1 MNKTSLYNI
10 RSYIGELFHRHEKEL
25 FGEYR
30 KELYDTMKV
39 TKRNIIFFIIT
50 VVIVYFLGVYQL
62 PYYIQ
67 KPGGANPLNPIV
79 EVSEGFE
86 SEGDMHLVT
95 VSGLQATPIQYIMA
109 RMFSY
114 QDILP
119 LDQVFPEGISQDD
132 YMHAQ
137 LQVMESSQ
145 EAATVVAYEAAG
157 EDIIID
163 YNGVYVVSVV
173 EGMPAEGKLE
183 TGDRIIGIDGNEI
196 KESADLIDY
205 VDSKKKNTVIT
216 IEFVRNEETLSE
228 EITLEEFTEIENK
241 VGIGISLVT
250 DRNVSVEP
258 EIEFTSGNIG
268 GPSAGLMFSLEIY
281 DQLTEEDLTN
291 GLEIAGT
298 GEVDYEGNV
307 LRIGGIDKKIVAA
320 DKEGIDIFFAPNENG
335 ANNSNYQLAVNTAE
349 DINADMEIVPVDT
362 FEDAL
367 DYLNQLQK

>member
-1 MNKTSLYNI
+1 
-10 RSYIGELFHRHEKEL
+10 
-25 FGEYR
+25 
-30 KELYDTMKV
+30 MKV

-50 VVIVYFLGVYQL
+50 VALVYFLGAYQL

-79 EVSEGFE
+79 EVVDGYD

-95 VSGLQATPIQYIMA
+95 VSGLQATPIQYLFA
-109 RMFSY
+109 KMFSY

-119 LDQVFPEGISQDD
+119 MSEVFPEGISQDD

-157 EDIIID
+157 ENITID
-163 YNGVYVVSVV
+163 YDGVYVVSVV
-173 EGMPAEGKLE
+173 EGMPAEGILE

-196 KESADLIDY
+196 KDAADLTDY
-205 VDSKKKNTVIT
+205 VDTKQAEDTIT
-216 IEFVRNEETLSE
+216 IEFVRNDQTMREA
-228 EITLEEFTEIENK
+228 IMLEEFSDIDNK

-250 DRNVSVEP
+250 DRNVTVDP
-258 EIEFTSGNIG
+258 EIQFSSGNIG

-281 DQLTEEDLTN
+281 DQLTEEDLTK
-291 GLEIAGT
+291 GKEIAGT

-307 LRIGGIDKKIVAA
+307 RRIGGIDKKIVAA
-320 DKEGIDIFFAPNENG
+320 EREGIDIFFAPYENG
-335 ANNSNYQLAVNTAE
+335 AENSNYQLAVKTAE
-349 DINADMEIVPVDT
+349 EIGTDMEIVPVDT

-367 DYLNQLQK
+367 NYLQQTQ